1 MLELDGTIWLR
12 AGDNNWGGHGRIA
25 LLSAIGQTGSIT
37 AGAKAVGLSYK
48 AAWDAIDTMNNL
60 AGEPLVVRTTGG
72 KGGGGSVLTPRAE
85 RLIESF
91 RMLEAE
97 HRRFVARLDAVSQAA
112 AGATS
117 EDANL
122 LRRLMLRT
130 SARNALFG
138 TVESVVSGAVNDVVT
153 LRLPGGQA
161 VSATITQESTH
172 ALGLAPGV
180 QAVALIK
187 APAVM
192 LLRRMGDGDGV
203 GDWRISAENQLP
215 CVVTEVRE
223 GAVQSEVR
231 LRLLDAE
238 TTSAETVLVAM
249 LSRSAVE
256 LLALAE
262 GVEAVAVFEA
272 SSVMLGLV

>member
-91 RMLEAE
+91 RVLEAE
-97 HRRFVARLDAVSQAA
+97 HRRFVERLDAAA
-112 AGATS
+112 ETAS

-138 TVESVVSGAVNDVVT
+138 TVESVASGAVNDVVT
-153 LRLPGGQA
+153 LRLPGGQSVA
-161 VSATITQESTH
+161 ATITQESTH
-172 ALGLAPGV
+172 VLGLAPGV

-187 APAVM
+187 APALM
-192 LLRRMGDGDGV
+192 LMRGT
-203 GDWRISAENQLP
+203 GDWRLSAENQLP
-215 CVVTEVRE
+215 CVVTEIRE

-231 LRLLDAE
+231 LRLQDAGGA
-238 TTSAETVLVAM
+238 SAGETVLVAM
-249 LSRSAVE
+249 LSRTAVE
-256 LLALAE
+256 TLALAE

-272 SSVMLGLV
+272 SSVILGVV

>member
-12 AGDNNWGGHGRIA
+12 AGEDNWGGHGRIE

-60 AGEPLVVRTTGG
+60 AGESLVVRTTGG
-72 KGGGGSVLTPRAE
+72 KGGGGSVLTPRAQ
-85 RLIESF
+85 RLIDSF

-97 HRRFVARLDAVSQAA
+97 HRRFVERLDAAAQAA
-112 AGATS
+112 R
-117 EDANL
+117 EDATL

-130 SARNALFG
+130 SARNTLFG
-138 TVESVVSGAVNDVVT
+138 TVESVASGAVNDAVT

-161 VSATITQESTH
+161 VVATITQESTQT
-172 ALGLAPGV
+172 LGLAPGV

-192 LLRRMGDGDGV
+192 LLRGSGE
-203 GDWRISAENQLP
+203 WRVSAENQLP
-215 CVVTEVRE
+215 CVVTEIRD
-223 GAVQSEVR
+223 GAVQAEVR
-231 LRLLDAE
+231 LRLLDTNAA
-238 TTSAETVLVAM
+238 SAGETVLVAM
-249 LSRSAVE
+249 LSRTAVE
-256 LLALAE
+256 TLALAE

-272 SSVMLGLV
+272 SSVILGLA

>member
-12 AGDNNWGGHGRIA
+12 AGEDNWGGHGRIE
-25 LLSAIGQTGSIT
+25 LLAAIGQTGSIT
-37 AGAKAVGLSYK
+37 AGAKTVGLSYK

-72 KGGGGSVLTPRAE
+72 KGGGGSVLTPRAQ

-91 RMLEAE
+91 RVLEAE
-97 HRRFVARLDAVSQAA
+97 HRRFVERLDAAVQAA
-112 AGATS
+112 S
-117 EDANL
+117 EDINL

-138 TVESVVSGAVNDVVT
+138 TVESVASGAVNDVVT

-161 VSATITQESTH
+161 VAATITQESTH

-180 QAVALIK
+180 HAVALIK

-192 LLRRMGDGDGV
+192 LLRRMGDGMGN
-203 GDWRISAENQLP
+203 WRLSAENQLP
-215 CVVTEVRE
+215 CVVTEIRD
-223 GAVQSEVR
+223 GAVQAEVR
-231 LRLLDAE
+231 LALLDADAA
-238 TTSAETVLVAM
+238 SAGETVLVAM
-249 LSRSAVE
+249 LSRTAVE
-256 LLALAE
+256 TLALAE

-272 SSVMLGLV
+272 SSVILGLA

>member
-12 AGDNNWGGHGRIA
+12 AGEDNWGGHGRIE
-25 LLSAIGQTGSIT
+25 LLAAIGQAGSIT

-60 AGEPLVVRTTGG
+60 AGEPQVVRTTGG
-72 KGGGGSVLTPRAE
+72 KGGGGSVLTPRAQ
-85 RLIESF
+85 RLIENF
-91 RMLEAE
+91 RVLEAE
-97 HRRFVARLDAVSQAA
+97 HRRFVERLDAAAQATQAA
-112 AGATS
+112 S
-117 EDANL
+117 EDAHL

-138 TVESVVSGAVNDVVT
+138 TVESVASGAVNDVVT

-161 VSATITQESTH
+161 VAATITQESTH

-180 QAVALIK
+180 HAVALIK

-192 LLRRMGDGDGV
+192 LLRGSGRSVDG
-203 GDWRISAENQLP
+203 WRLSAENQLP
-215 CVVTEVRE
+215 CVVTEIRD
-223 GAVQSEVR
+223 GAVQAEVR
-231 LRLLDAE
+231 LRLLDADAA
-238 TTSAETVLVAM
+238 SAGETVLVAM
-249 LSRSAVE
+249 LSRTAVE
-256 LLALAE
+256 TLALAE

-272 SSVMLGLV
+272 SSVILGLA

>member
-12 AGDNNWGGHGRIA
+12 AGEDNWGGHGRIE

-72 KGGGGSVLTPRAE
+72 KGGGGSVLTPRAQ
-85 RLIESF
+85 RLIDSF

-97 HRRFVARLDAVSQAA
+97 HRRFVERLDAAA
-112 AGATS
+112 QTAR
-117 EDANL
+117 EDATL

-130 SARNALFG
+130 SARNTLFG
-138 TVESVVSGAVNDVVT
+138 TVESVASGAVNDAVT

-161 VSATITQESTH
+161 VVATITQESTQT
-172 ALGLAPGV
+172 LGLAPGV
-180 QAVALIK
+180 HAVALIK

-192 LLRRMGDGDGV
+192 LLRGSGE
-203 GDWRISAENQLP
+203 WRLSAENQLP
-215 CVVTEVRE
+215 CVVTEIRD
-223 GAVQSEVR
+223 GAVQAEVR
-231 LRLLDAE
+231 LRLLDAHAA
-238 TTSAETVLVAM
+238 SAGETVLVAM
-249 LSRSAVE
+249 LSRTAVE
-256 LLALAE
+256 TLALAE

-272 SSVMLGLV
+272 SSVILGLS

>member
-12 AGDNNWGGHGRIA
+12 AGEDNWGGRGRIE
-25 LLSAIGQTGSIT
+25 LLAAIGQTGSIT

-72 KGGGGSVLTPRAE
+72 KGGGGSVLTPRAQ

-91 RMLEAE
+91 RVLEAE
-97 HRRFVARLDAVSQAA
+97 HRRFVARLDAAAQAA
-112 AGATS
+112 H
-117 EDANL
+117 EDVDM

-130 SARNALFG
+130 SARNTLFG
-138 TVESVVSGAVNDVVT
+138 TVETVTPGAVNDAIT

-161 VSATITQESTH
+161 VVATITQESTQ
-172 ALGLAPGV
+172 ALGLAPGANV
-180 QAVALIK
+180 VALIK
-187 APAVM
+187 APAMM
-192 LLRRMGDGDGV
+192 LLRGAGE
-203 GDWRISAENQLP
+203 WKLSAENQLP
-215 CVVTEVRE
+215 CVVTEIRE

-231 LRLLDAE
+231 LHLQDAN
-238 TTSAETVLVAM
+238 AAACDTVLVAM

-256 LLALAE
+256 SLALAE
-262 GVEAVAVFEA
+262 GVDCVAVFEA
-272 SSVMLGLV
+272 SSVILGLAG

>member
-12 AGDNNWGGHGRIA
+12 AGEDNWGGRGRIE
-25 LLSAIGQTGSIT
+25 LLAAIGKTGSIT

-72 KGGGGSVLTPRAE
+72 RGGGGSVLTPRAQ

-91 RMLEAE
+91 RVLEAE
-97 HRRFVARLDAVSQAA
+97 HRRFVERLDAAAQAA
-112 AGATS
+112 S
-117 EDANL
+117 EDVNL

-130 SARNALFG
+130 SARNTLFG
-138 TVESVVSGAVNDVVT
+138 TVESVASGAVTDVVT

-161 VSATITQESTH
+161 VAATITQESTH
-172 ALGLAPGV
+172 ALELAPGV

-192 LLRRMGDGDGV
+192 LMRGDGG
-203 GDWRISAENQLP
+203 WRVSAENQLQ
-215 CVVTEVRE
+215 CVVTDIRV
-223 GAVQSEVR
+223 GAVQAEVR
-231 LRLLDAE
+231 LRLLDTNAPPA
-238 TTSAETVLVAM
+238 AETVLVAM
-249 LSRSAVE
+249 LSRTAVQT
-256 LLALAE
+256 LALAE

-272 SSVMLGLV
+272 SSVILGLA

>member
-12 AGDNNWGGHGRIA
+12 AGDNNCGGHGRIA
-25 LLSAIGQTGSIT
+25 LLSAIGQRGSIT

-180 QAVALIK
+180 QAVALIN

-192 LLRRMGDGDGV
+192 LLRRMGDGV

-238 TTSAETVLVAM
+238 TGSTETVLVAM

>member
-37 AGAKAVGLSYK
+37 AAAKAVGLSYK

-91 RMLEAE
+91 RVLEAE
-97 HRRFVARLDAVSQAA
+97 HRRFVERLDAAA
-112 AGATS
+112 ETAS

-138 TVESVVSGAVNDVVT
+138 TVEAVASGAVNDVIT

-192 LLRRMGDGDGV
+192 LLRGAGE
-203 GDWRISAENQLP
+203 WRLSAENQLP

-231 LRLLDAE
+231 LRLLDAD
-238 TTSAETVLVAM
+238 TASAETVLVAM

-256 LLALAE
+256 VLALAE

-272 SSVMLGLV
+272 SSVVLGLV

>member
-12 AGDNNWGGHGRIA
+12 AGDNNWGGRGRIA
-25 LLSAIGQTGSIT
+25 LLAAIGQTGSIT

-60 AGEPLVVRTTGG
+60 AGEPLVVRTAGG
-72 KGGGGSVLTPRAE
+72 KGGGGSVLTPRAQ
-85 RLIESF
+85 RLIDGF
-91 RMLEAE
+91 RVLEAE
-97 HRRFVARLDAVSQAA
+97 HRRFVERLDAAA
-112 AGATS
+112 EAAS

-138 TVESVVSGAVNDVVT
+138 TVEAVVSGAVNDVVT

-161 VSATITQESTH
+161 VAATITQESTH
-172 ALGLAPGV
+172 ALGLTPGV

-192 LLRRMGDGDGV
+192 LLRGAGE
-203 GDWRISAENQLP
+203 WRLSAENQLP
-215 CVVTEVRE
+215 CVVTEIRE

-231 LRLLDAE
+231 LRLLEANAS
-238 TTSAETVLVAM
+238 SAADTVLVAM
-249 LSRSAVE
+249 LSRMAVE
-256 LLALAE
+256 TLALAE

-272 SSVMLGLV
+272 SNVILGLV